1 MKSFRSSPFSKVF
14 VHLFQKVAQS
24 RARSPR
30 RSPQRAKSPIV
41 RKRPKGVNVGASPDR
56 GGNHKWGFPLHLHVL
71 PYNTFCARAHT
82 HLRKFGYNSNDGAQ
96 RALISLERGNRI
108 VGVKEA
114 TARRFAQICAER
126 NICINNLANI
136 SGVSASTAYSMMRK
150 DRHDISLLTVKKFCD
165 GLGMTL
171 GEFFSTPEFDNLEQ
185 EIY

>member
-1 MKSFRSSPFSKVF
+1 
-14 VHLFQKVAQS
+14 
-24 RARSPR
+24 
-30 RSPQRAKSPIV
+30 
-41 RKRPKGVNVGASPDR
+41 VNVPRQRNR